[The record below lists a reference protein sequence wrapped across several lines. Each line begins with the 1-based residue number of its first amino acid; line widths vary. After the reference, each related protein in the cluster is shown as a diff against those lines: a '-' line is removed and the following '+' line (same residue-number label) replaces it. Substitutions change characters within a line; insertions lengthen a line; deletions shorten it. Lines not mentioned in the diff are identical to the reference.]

1 MRSDLNDL
9 RDGLDLFIFAKAE
22 LNFKK
27 FKQLFFIS
35 GKRSPLI
42 TFINTRISHVGFAW
56 RGLVFQR
63 LHFEF

>member
-42 TFINTRISHVGFAW
+42 TFINTRISHVGFA
-56 RGLVFQR
+56 
-63 LHFEF
+63 